1 MSVAIFDANYMAR
14 RAHYSNAGLSL
25 ENGAIFGF
33 LRDVAGTVEFLRA
46 ETAVFCFDSEFS
58 ERLKIYPDY
67 KKERKARL
75 KKLTEAEYEREIDFH
90 RQIAKLPNILTEIGY
105 QNIFDQRGYEADD
118 LIADCCKR
126 FHGRKFLIS
135 SDRDLF
141 QLLTDRVS
149 CWNPQ
154 QKKMTTKTSFE
165 RTYEIP
171 PEEWVAVKAI
181 AGCSSDD
188 IVGVY
193 GVGEKTAIKY
203 IRGDLSKKT
212 QAYGKIKTTKE
223 QTQQNRILVR
233 LPFPGTMECL
243 PRTDDNPTAD
253 GWAAVAK
260 KLKMPFL
267 KRMFPKLPEV
277 VE

>member
-14 RAHYSNAGLSL
+14 RAFYSGAGQELD
-25 ENGAIFGF
+25 NGTIFGF
-33 LRDVAGTVEFLRA
+33 LRDTAGVIEFLQA
-46 ETAVFCFDSEFS
+46 GTAVFCFDSEFS

-75 KKLTEAEYEREIDFH
+75 KKLTDAEYERETEFYI
-90 RQIAKLPNILTEIGY
+90 QIAKLPGILADIGY
-105 QNIFDQRGYEADD
+105 RNIFKQNGYEADD
-118 LIADCCKR
+118 LMADCTKR
-126 FHGRKFLIS
+126 FRGRKFLIS

-154 QKKMTTKTSFE
+154 QKKMTSKTSFE

-171 PEEWVAVKAI
+171 PDEWVAVKAI
-181 AGCSSDD
+181 AGCDSDD
-188 IVGVY
+188 IAGVY

-212 QAYGKIKTTKE
+212 QAYEKIKAAKE

-233 LPFPGTMECL
+233 LPFPGTMTCE

-267 KRMFPKLPEV
+267 KRMFPKIPAA